1 MRKLS
6 TRVAKQHG
14 INQTHIIG
22 LKTFYHA
29 VLNFIFISDVVAHEY
44 LLFSDEYST
53 RYWEIKAIIFKEST
67 SMVKNKREEK
77 KLEIPHNIKLN

>member
-29 VLNFIFISDVVAHEY
+29 ALNFIFISDVVAHEY
-44 LLFSDEYST
+44 LLFSDEYTLVIGKS
-53 RYWEIKAIIFKEST
+53 KQ
-67 SMVKNKREEK
+67 
-77 KLEIPHNIKLN
+77 